1 MMNQSNNIEYQH
13 DNVCFILKCAS
24 LRVFKNNQNQN
35 FPSCDPFINTS
46 IFSWIL
52 HLSQESRRIIWD
64 CILQM
69 TLLTC
74 YRKQCRAPRKLRAK
88 CQKHHKS
95 IYRLQ
100 KIKNRKKQTK
110 TNKNNNKKQYIP
122 ICKRVWR
129 TNQRKPKD

>member
-1 MMNQSNNIEYQH
+1 MVFEEMMNQSNNIEYKH

-24 LRVFKNNQNQN
+24 LRVFKNNQNQK
-35 FPSCDPFINTS
+35 FLSCDPFINTL
-46 IFSWIL
+46 IFSSIL
-52 HLSQESRRIIWD
+52 HLSQQSRRIIWD

-100 KIKNRKKQTK
+100 KIKNRKKLTK
-110 TNKNNNKKQYIP
+110 TNKNNNKKPDIP
-122 ICKRVWR
+122 ICKRV
-129 TNQRKPKD
+129 

>member
-1 MMNQSNNIEYQH
+1 MVFEEMMNQSNNIEYQNA
-13 DNVCFILKCAS
+13 NVCFIFKCAS
-24 LRVFKNNQNQN
+24 LRVFTNNQNQN

-46 IFSWIL
+46 IVSWVL
-52 HLSQESRRIIWD
+52 HLSQESRRIMWD

-100 KIKNRKKQTK
+100 KTKKQNKIKQKLTK
-110 TNKNNNKKQYIP
+110 TTTKNQTYQDANGCEGQI
-122 ICKRVWR
+122 
-129 TNQRKPKD
+129 